1 MQSGLLVGL
10 VLRPASLDDTGNQV
24 SSIEGIPRTSKF
36 SSGASISGGWMKDD
50 NDIWI
55 KRGWLCGQISST

>member
-24 SSIEGIPRTSKF
+24 SSIEGISRTSKF

>member
-10 VLRPASLDDTGNQV
+10 ILRPASLDDTGNQV

-36 SSGASISGGWMKDD
+36 SSGASISGGWRKDD